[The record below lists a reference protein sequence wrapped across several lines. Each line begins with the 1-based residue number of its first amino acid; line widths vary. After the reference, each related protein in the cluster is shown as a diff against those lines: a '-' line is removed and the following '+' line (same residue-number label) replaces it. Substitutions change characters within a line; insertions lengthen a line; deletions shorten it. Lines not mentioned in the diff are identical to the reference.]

1 MSASIFYPALEELS
15 TTWQCVIAD
24 VSEMLGAAAEVIGYR
39 TARMAT
45 AGPLPNARDWREFSL
60 MSREKVEAA
69 SEAVQAMGSGFANLG
84 MELAVETSR
93 HMCAASVAAIALGS
107 SGTTA
112 QWLERQAVL
121 VRIATEY
128 PPHPLQLASSAGH
141 LVQDGLAPIHDR
153 ATANAKRLGAL

>member
-1 MSASIFYPALEELS
+1 MSASIFYPALDELS

-24 VSEMLGAAAEVIGYR
+24 VSEMLRAATQVIGLR

-45 AGPLPNARDWREFSL
+45 AGLLPNARDRHEFSL

-69 SEAVQAMGSGFANLG
+69 SESVQAMGSGFVNLG
-84 MELAVETSR
+84 MELAMETSR
-93 HMCAASVAAIALGS
+93 HMWATSVAAIALGS

-112 QWLERQAVL
+112 QWLERQVAL
-121 VRIATEY
+121 VKIATEY
-128 PPHPLQLASSAGH
+128 PPHPLKLASSAAH
-141 LVQDGLAPIHDR
+141 LVQDRLAPIHDR